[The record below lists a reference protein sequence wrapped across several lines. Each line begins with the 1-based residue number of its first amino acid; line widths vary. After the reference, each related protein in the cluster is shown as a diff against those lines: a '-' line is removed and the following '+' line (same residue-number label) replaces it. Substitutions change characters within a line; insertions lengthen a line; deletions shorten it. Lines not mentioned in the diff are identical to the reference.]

1 MQIEYFYIMKKLILL
16 LIAVLFVTIGYCNN
30 SEDEEQQIYYYY
42 QQGLKADNEEK
53 ENSSIGDAL
62 RYYYWSLVLCYTHP
76 EGSTL
81 TFPDPETG
89 DDVIIKEWL
98 SKRIDDLLQK
108 IKFIPKKKP
117 VMKDKNSIAYEMI
130 VTDGS
135 DRIPWLKFEYDNG
148 NGFVESS
155 VESGLASVE
164 LLNKDINI
172 VDIIVSIENKADAE
186 ARARDVYEAME
197 QLSSPIYFA
206 SAKKKVDV
214 KKVQDEDSNLEYHDN
229 AILNKKAETDRLIE
243 ENLSDNMDVYLKSMK
258 AIEKA
263 LRNKDVSGAKGY
275 FTPDGYEMFSSLL
288 SNGRYYILGTPEYK
302 FVEFQDMV
310 ICRSIPMQFNFKNNV
325 GFIRHVV
332 FRFNKESKKVT
343 SIAFRLTDM
352 AEIDILGKD
361 QWNPGSRMILI
372 NFLEDYQT
380 AYALK
385 RLDYLEKIF
394 SDDALIVVGTVLK
407 QKQKGDVMHLATET
421 KVRYDTLSKGKYIE
435 KLHSVFGKNE
445 FVNIRFLDTDFT
457 QHKSGLELYGI
468 QVKQEYLSSTYGDVG
483 YLFLMVDLREELPVI
498 HVRTWEP
505 EKTENPI
512 GFDDIIVEII

>member
-1 MQIEYFYIMKKLILL
+1 MKKLILL
-16 LIAVLFVTIGYCNN
+16 FIAVLFVTVGYCNSN
-30 SEDEEQQIYYYY
+30 EDKEQQIYYYY
-42 QQGLKADNEEK
+42 LQGLKADSQEK

-62 RYYYWSLVLCYTHP
+62 RYYYWSLVLCYTYP
-76 EGSTL
+76 QGSSL
-81 TFPDPETG
+81 TFPDMETG
-89 DDVIIKEWL
+89 GDIVIQEWL
-98 SKRIDDLLQK
+98 DERIDLLLQK
-108 IKFIPKKKP
+108 IKFNPKKKP
-117 VMKDKNSIAYEMI
+117 AMKDKNSIAYEMI

-135 DRIPWLKFEYDNG
+135 DRIPWLKFEYNNG
-148 NGFVESS
+148 NGYVESS

-164 LLNKDINI
+164 LLDKDINY
-172 VDIIVSIENKADAE
+172 VDIVICIENKDDAK
-186 ARARDVYEAME
+186 ARAKDVYDAME
-197 QLSSPIYFA
+197 LLGSPIPFR
-206 SAKKKVDV
+206 SAVKRVDV
-214 KKVQDEDSNLEYHDN
+214 KNVQEEASSTEYHDN
-229 AILNKKAETDRLIE
+229 TIINKKAETDRFIE
-243 ENLSDNMDVYLKSMK
+243 ANSSGSMGDYLKAMK
-258 AIEKA
+258 AIEKS
-263 LRNKDVSGAKGY
+263 LRNKDVSDAISY
-275 FTPDGYEMFSSLL
+275 FTPDGYDMFETLL
-288 SNGRYYILGTPEYK
+288 KNGRYYILGTPEYK

-332 FRFNKESKKVT
+332 FRFDKKTKKVI
-343 SIAFRLTDM
+343 SIAFKLTDM

-361 QWNPGSRMILI
+361 QWNPSSRMILI

-421 KVRYDTLSKGKYIE
+421 KVRYDTLSKGKYME
-435 KLHSVFGKNE
+435 KLHSVFAKNE

>member
-1 MQIEYFYIMKKLILL
+1 MKKLVL
-16 LIAVLFVTIGYCNN
+16 LFVAILFVAIGYCNN
-30 SEDEEQQIYYYY
+30 NDDKEQQIYYYY
-42 QQGLKADNEEK
+42 QQGFKADNEEK

-62 RYYYWSLVLCYTHP
+62 RYYYWSLVLCYTYP
-76 EGSTL
+76 QSATL

-89 DDVIIKEWL
+89 EDILIKEWL
-98 SKRIDDLLQK
+98 GNRIDLLLQK

-117 VMKDKNSIAYEMI
+117 VLKDKNSIAYEMV

-135 DRIPWLKFEYDNG
+135 DRIPWLKFEYNNG
-148 NGFVESS
+148 SGFVESS

-164 LLNKDINI
+164 LTDKSINV
-172 VDIIVSIENKADAE
+172 VDIVVCIENKVDAE
-186 ARARDVYEAME
+186 VRAHDVYEAME
-197 QLSSPIYFA
+197 QLGVSIHFP
-206 SAKKKVDV
+206 SAVKKVDL
-214 KKVQDEDSNLEYHDN
+214 KKVQEEENEIEYHDD
-229 AILNKKAETDRLIE
+229 AILSKKAETDRFIE
-243 ENLSDNMDVYLKSMK
+243 ENLSNDMSEYLKAMK
-258 AIEKA
+258 VIEKA
-263 LRNKDVSGAKGY
+263 LRNKDVSDAKGY
-275 FTPDGYEMFSSLL
+275 FTPEGYEMFSTLL
-288 SNGRYYILGTPEYK
+288 NNGRYYILGTPEYK
-302 FVEFQDMV
+302 FVEFKDLV

-332 FRFNKESKKVT
+332 FRFNKESKKIV

-385 RLDYLEKIF
+385 RLDYLDKIF
-394 SDDALIVVGTVLK
+394 SDDALIIVGTVLK

>member
-1 MQIEYFYIMKKLILL
+1 MKKLILL
-16 LIAVLFVTIGYCNN
+16 FIALLFVTIGYSNN
-30 SEDEEQQIYYYY
+30 NDDKEEQIYYYY
-42 QQGLKADNEEK
+42 LQGHKADNEEK

-76 EGSTL
+76 DGASL

-89 DDVIIKEWL
+89 EDVMIKEWL
-98 SKRIDDLLQK
+98 GDRIDALLQR

-117 VMKDKNSIAYEMI
+117 IMKDKNSIAYELV

-135 DRIPWLKFEYDNG
+135 DRIPWLKFEYNNG
-148 NGFVESS
+148 NGFIESS

-164 LLNKDINI
+164 LMDKDINI
-172 VDIIVSIENKADAE
+172 VDIIVCIENKIDAE
-186 ARARDVYEAME
+186 ARAKDVYEAMQ
-197 QLSSPIYFA
+197 QLGAPINFT
-206 SAKKKVDV
+206 SAVKKVDV
-214 KKVQDEDSNLEYHDN
+214 KKVKDEAAETEYHDSS
-229 AILNKKAETDRLIE
+229 ILNKKAETERLIAD
-243 ENLSDNMDVYLKSMK
+243 NSAANMDAYLKAMK
-258 AIEKA
+258 NIEKA
-263 LRNKDVSGAKGY
+263 LRNKDVSEAKNC
-275 FTPDGYEMFSSLL
+275 FTPEGYEMFQSLL

-302 FVEFQDMV
+302 FIELKDKV

-332 FRFNKESKKVT
+332 FRFDKESKKVT

-361 QWNPGSRMILI
+361 QWNPESRMILI

-385 RLDYLEKIF
+385 RLEYLKQIF

-407 QKQKGDVMHLATET
+407 QKQKGDVMHLSTET
-421 KVRYDTLSKGKYIE
+421 KVKYDTLSKGKYME
-435 KLHSVFGKNE
+435 KLNSVFKHNE

-468 QVKQEYLSSTYGDVG
+468 QVKQEYLSSSYGDVG

-512 GFDDIIVEII
+512 GFDDIIVEML

>member
-1 MQIEYFYIMKKLILL
+1 MKKLILL
-16 LIAVLFVTIGYCNN
+16 LIAALFVVNGYCSND
-30 SEDEEQQIYYYY
+30 EDKEQQIYYYY
-42 QQGLKADNEEK
+42 LQGHKSDNEEK

-62 RYYYWSLVLCYTHP
+62 RYYYWSLVLCSTHP
-76 EGSTL
+76 QGSTL
-81 TFPDPETG
+81 MFQDLDTG
-89 DDVIIKEWL
+89 EDIVIKEWL
-98 SKRIDDLLQK
+98 GNRIDDLLQR

-117 VMKDKNSIAYEMI
+117 VMKSKNSVAYEMI
-130 VTDGS
+130 VTDGA
-135 DRIPWLKFEYDNG
+135 DRIPWLKFEYNNG
-148 NGFVESS
+148 NGYVESS
-155 VESGLASVE
+155 VESGLASIE
-164 LLNKDINI
+164 LMDKDITDVEI
-172 VDIIVSIENKADAE
+172 VVCIENKVDAE
-186 ARARDVYEAME
+186 ARAKEVYDAMQ
-197 QLSSPIYFA
+197 QLGAPITFT
-206 SAKKKVDV
+206 SAVKKVDV
-214 KKVQDEDSNLEYHDN
+214 KKVQDEASVGEYHDD

-243 ENLSDNMDVYLKSMK
+243 ESLANNMDDYLKAMK
-258 AIEKA
+258 AVEKA
-263 LRNKDVSGAKGY
+263 LRNKDVSEAKNY
-275 FTPDGYEMFSSLL
+275 FTPDGYEMFESLL
-288 SNGRYYILGTPEYK
+288 KNGKYYILGTPEYK
-302 FVEFQDMV
+302 FVEIKDMV

-332 FRFNKESKKVT
+332 FRFDKESRKVN
-343 SIAFRLTDM
+343 SIAFKLTDM

-361 QWNPGSRMILI
+361 QWNPSSRMILI

-385 RLDYLEKIF
+385 RLDYLDKIF
-394 SDDALIVVGTVLK
+394 SDDALIIVGTVLK

-421 KVRYDTLSKGKYIE
+421 KVKYDTLSKGKYID
-435 KLHSVFGKNE
+435 KLHNVFTKNE

>member
-1 MQIEYFYIMKKLILL
+1 MKKLILL
-16 LIAVLFVTIGYCNN
+16 LIAVMFVAIGYCSN
-30 SEDEEQQIYYYY
+30 DDTKEQQIYYYY
-42 QQGLKADNEEK
+42 LQGHKADNDEK

-76 EGSTL
+76 QGSKL

-89 DDVIIKEWL
+89 EDIVIKEWL
-98 SKRIDDLLQK
+98 GDRIDVLLQR

-117 VMKDKNSIAYEMI
+117 VMKNKTSIAYEMI

-135 DRIPWLKFEYDNG
+135 DRIPWLKFEYNDG

-164 LLNKDINI
+164 LMDKDITN
-172 VDIIVSIENKADAE
+172 VDIRVCIENKVDAE
-186 ARARDVYEAME
+186 ARAKDVYEAME
-197 QLSSPIYFA
+197 ELGAPIHFT
-206 SAKKKVDV
+206 SAVKKVDV
-214 KKVQDEDSNLEYHDN
+214 KKVQDEASSVEYHDN
-229 AILNKKAETDRLIE
+229 TILSKKAETDRLIE
-243 ENLSDNMDVYLKSMK
+243 DNQANNMNDYLKAMK

-263 LRNKDVSGAKGY
+263 LRNKDVRDARSY
-275 FTPDGYEMFSSLL
+275 FTPEGYEMFETLL
-288 SNGRYYILGTPEYK
+288 KNGRYYILGTPEYK
-302 FVEFQDMV
+302 FVEFKDMV

-332 FRFNKESKKVT
+332 FRFNKESKKVA

-361 QWNPGSRMILI
+361 QWDPGSRMILI

-385 RLDYLEKIF
+385 RLDYLDKVF

-421 KVRYDTLSKGKYIE
+421 KVRYDTLSKEKYID

>member
-1 MQIEYFYIMKKLILL
+1 MF
-16 LIAVLFVTIGYCNN
+16 
-30 SEDEEQQIYYYY
+30 
-42 QQGLKADNEEK
+42 
-53 ENSSIGDAL
+53 
-62 RYYYWSLVLCYTHP
+62 
-76 EGSTL
+76 STL
-81 TFPDPETG
+81 
-89 DDVIIKEWL
+89 
-98 SKRIDDLLQK
+98 
-108 IKFIPKKKP
+108 
-117 VMKDKNSIAYEMI
+117 
-130 VTDGS
+130 
-135 DRIPWLKFEYDNG
+135 
-148 NGFVESS
+148 
-155 VESGLASVE
+155 
-164 LLNKDINI
+164 LN
-172 VDIIVSIENKADAE
+172 
-186 ARARDVYEAME
+186 
-197 QLSSPIYFA
+197 
-206 SAKKKVDV
+206 
-214 KKVQDEDSNLEYHDN
+214 
-229 AILNKKAETDRLIE
+229 
-243 ENLSDNMDVYLKSMK
+243 
-258 AIEKA
+258 
-263 LRNKDVSGAKGY
+263 
-275 FTPDGYEMFSSLL
+275 
-288 SNGRYYILGTPEYK
+288 NGRYYILGTPEYK
-302 FVEFQDMV
+302 FVEFKDLV

-332 FRFNKESKKVT
+332 FRFNKESKKIV

-385 RLDYLEKIF
+385 RLDYLDKIF
-394 SDDALIVVGTVLK
+394 SDDALIIVGTVLK